1 MPSPHSLHALMPG
14 SSWYVPS
21 RQMSHC
27 AMPRLGAALATLHA
41 DGAVAPDTQYEPFG
55 HCVHCKAS
63 ERLVE
68 VEK

>member
-1 MPSPHSLHALMPG
+1 
-14 SSWYVPS
+14 
-21 RQMSHC
+21 MSQS

-41 DGAVAPDTQYEPFG
+41 DGTVAPDTQYEPFG
-55 HCVHCKAS
+55 HCVHCEAS